1 MTMAS
6 NIREATQADWPGIW
20 KVFQIVVGAGDTYSY
35 APDTTQDE
43 ARRVWATAPARTYI
57 AVDNGAIIGTYMLRP
72 NQPGLGA
79 HVSNAGFMVL
89 PGAAGRGVG
98 RAMGEHALEQARLQ
112 GYKAMQFNFVV
123 STNVRA
129 IALWKSLG
137 FSIVGTVP
145 EAFNH
150 PEKGLVDIHIMHRR
164 L

>member
-1 MTMAS
+1 M
-6 NIREATQADWPGIW
+6 NIREATQGDWPGIW
-20 KVFQIVVGAGDTYSY
+20 KIFQVVVGAGDTYSY
-35 APDTTQDE
+35 APDTSEDD
-43 ARRVWATAPARTYI
+43 ARRLWAIPPAKTYV
-57 AVDNGAIIGTYMLRP
+57 AVENGAILGTYMLRP

-79 HVSNAGFMVL
+79 HVGNAGFMVI
-89 PGAAGRGVG
+89 PDASGRGVG

-123 STNVRA
+123 STNERA

-145 EAFNH
+145 GAFDH
-150 PEKGLVDIHIMHRR
+150 REKGLVDIHIMHRR